1 MVYVETIKAAGRF
14 VWGRTKG
21 RRGREGGRRK
31 KVHNHRGSLLTL
43 VGTLNVII
51 FS

>member
-1 MVYVETIKAAGRF
+1 MSANVETIKAVGRF
-14 VWGRTKG
+14 MGRIKG
-21 RRGREGGRRK
+21 GACT